1 MILAKKKFRVCVH
14 VMTLKRDFASRY
26 VLGRLLEHYG
36 CKVYYTCSRNFI
48 RVVKYWK
55 PHALIHTTPT
65 KLRPTAAACPD
76 TSLFVYTG
84 EGCEGQLKANEVKI
98 FIDDYVLKRTK
109 RIYLWGSKTREK
121 IFKELTEIGD
131 NRLIQ
136 RAKDQTF
143 MPIMGYPRA
152 DVSRYLSRKK
162 DRTIGILGHLPL
174 LNPLYIEP
182 IVYRF
187 FGEGITYLK
196 EIEAQVRELIC
207 ISKIIDYIIDHT
219 KHNISLRPYP
229 LENTDAYR
237 NSKNDNRQFS
247 NPKYDGRIT
256 IDRTIDFST
265 WASRQNVI
273 ISTQSTAISDAFI
286 MGIPFV
292 TIDNLAGNNEV
303 FYRRTHIHKLLS
315 EAAFV
320 PKSFDELFQYLEK
333 PEKIPIHKEKL
344 KEFWDTE
351 YALSRNGSPLNY
363 VAQDVVKV
371 LNDDHHDQKPLLL
384 EFMLDF
390 IDLLLFK
397 REQKRQP
404 AFVNFNYKKG
414 YHPID
419 PEYDEIAERILNE

>member
-1 MILAKKKFRVCVH
+1 MMA
-14 VMTLKRDFASRY
+14 LKRDFASRY

-36 CKVYYTCSRNFI
+36 CKVYYTCNRNFI
-48 RVVKYWK
+48 RVVRYWK
-55 PHALIHTTPT
+55 PHAFIHTTPSIM
-65 KLRPTAAACPD
+65 KNVAEACPD
-76 TSLFVYTG
+76 TNIFFYAG
-84 EGCEGQLKANEVKI
+84 EGSEGKI
-98 FIDDYVLKRTK
+98 GKDVIETSIFFDDFVLERTK
-109 RIYLWGSKTREK
+109 RIYLWGDRTRQKILEELKNKTD
-121 IFKELTEIGD
+121 D
-131 NRLIQ
+131 NNLIQ
-136 RAKDQTF
+136 CAKDKLF
-143 MPIMGYPRA
+143 MPVVGYPRA
-152 DVSRYLSRKK
+152 DISRYLSRKK

-174 LNPLYIEP
+174 LNPLYTEP

-207 ISKIIDYIIDHT
+207 ISTIIDYIIDHT

-229 LENTDAYR
+229 LENADAYS
-237 NSKNDNRQFS
+237 NSKDDNRQFS

-256 IDRTIDFST
+256 IDRTLDFST
-265 WASRQNVI
+265 WASRQDVI

-292 TIDNLAGNNEV
+292 TIDNLAGNNAV
-303 FYRRTHIHKLLS
+303 FYQIMTEYGFRRTHIHKLLS

-320 PKSFDELFQYLEK
+320 PKTFDELFQYLEK

-344 KEFWDTE
+344 KEFWNTE
-351 YALSRNGSPLNY
+351 YALNQSGSPLNY
-363 VAQDVVKV
+363 VAQDVIKV
-371 LNDDHHDQKPLLL
+371 LNDDHHDQIPLLP

-390 IDLLLFK
+390 MDFLLFK
-397 REQKRQP
+397 SEKKALP
-404 AFVNFNYKKG
+404 ALVNFNYKKG